1 MIKIISRPDSEL
13 LASVEAVIRSATE
26 NRPIF
31 LRTSGTTGVPK
42 NVECDLCAALVK
54 KRAGQAS
61 ERWLLTYSP
70 ERWAGVSV
78 ILHALRAD
86 SVLCVP
92 RTLAFADLIEA
103 GCVHQVTHLSLT
115 PSMLRS
121 LVVHD
126 SAGELSE
133 MPLVQVTFGGEAAT
147 QSVLDLAAS
156 IWKHARVT
164 HVYASTE
171 LGDIC
176 SVSDGK
182 EGIPQAKF
190 SGTTFNHNG
199 ELVIDG
205 QATGDLWERRGDRYY
220 FVGRLQEVINVGGNK
235 VSPLIVEEFAIACG
249 ATMAR
254 AFGIPSG
261 LLGALVGL
269 DYVGELGK
277 LELGRKFRERFPKY
291 MCPVEINKVPEIVL
305 STAGKIRR
313 VK

>member
-1 MIKIISRPDSEL
+1 MIKLISEPNSGL
-13 LASVEAVIRSATE
+13 LASVEVVIRSATE
-26 NRPIF
+26 SRSIF
-31 LRTSGTTGVPK
+31 LRTSGTTGIPK
-42 NVECDLCAALVK
+42 NIECNLGVALDK
-54 KRAGQAS
+54 KRVGQTS
-61 ERWLLTYSP
+61 EKWLLTYSP

-78 ILHALRAD
+78 ILHALRAGAA
-86 SVLCVP
+86 LCVP
-92 RTLAFADLIEA
+92 RSLAFADLIEA

-126 SAGELSE
+126 SEGKLSQI
-133 MPLVQVTFGGEAAT
+133 PLVQVTFGGEAAT
-147 QSVLDLAAS
+147 QSVLDLASS
-156 IWKHARVT
+156 IWKQARVT

-190 SGTTFNHNG
+190 SGATFNPNG
-199 ELVIDG
+199 ELVLNG
-205 QATGDLWERRGDRYY
+205 RATGDLWEWRGDRYY
-220 FVGRLQEVINVGGNK
+220 FMGRLQEIINVGGNK
-235 VSPLIVEEFAIACG
+235 VSPLIIEEFAVECG

-254 AFGIPSG
+254 AFGIPSS

-269 DYVGELGK
+269 DYVGRIGKQELN
-277 LELGRKFRERFPKY
+277 RKFREKFPKY
-291 MCPVEINKVPEIVL
+291 MCPVEINNVQEITL